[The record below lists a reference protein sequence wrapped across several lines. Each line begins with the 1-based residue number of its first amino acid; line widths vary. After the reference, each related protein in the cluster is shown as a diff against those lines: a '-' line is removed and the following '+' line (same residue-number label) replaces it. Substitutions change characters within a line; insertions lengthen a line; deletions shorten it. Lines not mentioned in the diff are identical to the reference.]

1 MAANSI
7 ELVALGTIAL
17 GGVKNQRIINKG
29 DKFTLEDGK
38 EATWMVNNGA
48 ARLAIDP
55 VAEPPKGAQV
65 IPTPNAKV

>member
-17 GGVKNQRIINKG
+17 GGVKNQRIVNKG
-29 DKFTLEDGK
+29 EKFTLEDGK
-38 EATWMVNNGA
+38 EAKWMVDNGA
-48 ARLAIDP
+48 ARLAAEP
-55 VAEPPKGAQV
+55 VAEQPKGAQV